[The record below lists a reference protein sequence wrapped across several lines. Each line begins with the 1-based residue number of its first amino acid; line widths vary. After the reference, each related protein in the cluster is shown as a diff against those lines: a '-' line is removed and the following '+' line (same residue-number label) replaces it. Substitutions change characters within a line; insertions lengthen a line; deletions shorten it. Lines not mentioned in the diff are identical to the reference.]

1 MSRYTNIDDIDLKG
15 NYTFDDGITVNADS
29 LQRAEEKRKRRLR
42 RMKTE
47 EMIRELRRLEDKHKN
62 DFTGTC
68 ENNWSAMCHD
78 VADRLEEQ
86 EREIA
91 ELNYTIEALKIGG
104 CL

>member
-1 MSRYTNIDDIDLKG
+1 
-15 NYTFDDGITVNADS
+15 
-29 LQRAEEKRKRRLR
+29 
-42 RMKTE
+42 MKTG

-86 EREIA
+86 KREIA
-91 ELNYTIEALKIGG
+91 ELKLHDRSIKSK
-104 CL
+104 

>member
-1 MSRYTNIDDIDLKG
+1 
-15 NYTFDDGITVNADS
+15 
-29 LQRAEEKRKRRLR
+29 
-42 RMKTE
+42 MKTG

-86 EREIA
+86 KREIA
-91 ELNYTIEALKIGG
+91 ELNYTIEALKANKDLSEVMQIMKDKKLPNVAVKPLVSAMGI
-104 CL
+104 